1 VSVLFASTGLL
12 LANLPQGSQAHGMLS
27 EMTRA
32 FGDAFTGT
40 GPVSAGK
47 AFLFG
52 VLLSGTAQIGDLF
65 ESCVKRDAH
74 IKDSGSV
81 LPHYGG
87 ILDLVDSPLFA
98 LPVAWFLLTRV
109 WNIP

>member
-1 VSVLFASTGLL
+1 
-12 LANLPQGSQAHGMLS
+12 M
-27 EMTRA
+27 
-32 FGDAFTGT
+32 
-40 GPVSAGK
+40 
-47 AFLFG
+47 
-52 VLLSGTAQIGDLF
+52 GDLF
-65 ESCVKRDAH
+65 ESCFKRDAG

-81 LPHYGG
+81 MPHYGG